1 MKNKFNS
8 CHPEH
13 SPGAPPFA
21 SFAKGGFMRCD
32 DPGHLQSPRPPVIL
46 IPLGGSSANRRTYA
60 TFLKSTGLLPVLAL
74 ITTLMLAACS
84 SDPKKTA
91 ASYKGGAESS
101 NAELFTVPQDQLAHL
116 EIVTVQ
122 PSLWPRVLRLNGT
135 VAYNGFLTTPVIT
148 QVSGPV
154 SRIVVSPGQTV
165 RKGQAML
172 YVSSPDYSQLRANYL
187 KARDAHSLAHKNYA
201 RAQDLYAHHAIAE
214 RDLQAA
220 ESAEIQAQA
229 DLQAAEQS
237 LRILG
242 IPQPETL
249 VEHPVSPE
257 IPLLASING
266 QAVERLCAPGQVILA
281 GQTQC
286 FTISNMQ
293 TVWVLANVYENQL
306 AFVHVGDPVTIRTE
320 AYPDVFRG
328 RISFMGAALD
338 PASRTLQARI
348 DTTNP
353 GGKLK
358 KDMFVTATVVAGQI
372 KDALLVPDSA
382 VLRSSENEPFV
393 YLAVGSGQFARR
405 PVKLGDSGEGKTQV
419 VSGLKPGD
427 RVAANGSLFLQFANS
442 LQ

>member
-1 MKNKFNS
+1 MKRLN
-8 CHPEH
+8 PP
-13 SPGAPPFA
+13 SPLVKPAV
-21 SFAKGGFMRCD
+21 K
-32 DPGHLQSPRPPVIL
+32 L
-46 IPLGGSSANRRTYA
+46 T
-60 TFLKSTGLLPVLAL
+60 LAL
-74 ITTLMLAACS
+74 GLSLMLAACS
-84 SDPKKTA
+84 GNSEKAA
-91 ASYKGGAESS
+91 ASYGGASGAAK
-101 NAELFTVPQDQLAHL
+101 AELFTVSKDQMAHL

-122 PSLWPRVLRLNGT
+122 PSTWPRVLRLNGA

-154 SRIVVSPGQTV
+154 SRIVVSPGQEV
-165 RKGQAML
+165 HKGQPML

-242 IPQPETL
+242 IPKPETL
-249 VEHPVSPE
+249 VENPVSPE
-257 IPLLASING
+257 VPLLASIDG

-306 AFVHVGDPVTIRTE
+306 AFVHVGDPVTIKTE
-320 AYPDVFRG
+320 AYPDIFRG

-358 KDMFVTATVVAGQI
+358 KDMYVTATVVAGQI
-372 KDALLVPDSA
+372 KDALLVPDSS

-393 YLAVGSGQFARR
+393 YLAVGADKFARR
-405 PVKLGDSGEGKTQV
+405 PVKLGESGNGQTQIL
-419 VSGLKPGD
+419 SGLQPGD
-427 RVAANGSLFLQFANS
+427 RVAANGSLFLQFSNS